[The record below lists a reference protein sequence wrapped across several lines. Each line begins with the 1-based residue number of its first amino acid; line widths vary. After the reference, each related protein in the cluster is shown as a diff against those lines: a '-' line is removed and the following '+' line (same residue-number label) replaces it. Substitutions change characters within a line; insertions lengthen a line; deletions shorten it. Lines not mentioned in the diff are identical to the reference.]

1 MSTAPGRFL
10 ATCRPAAIVF
20 AMAGDL
26 TRNAS
31 GVAKVMAGH
40 RRRRVAAEWHDGQ
53 NSASH
58 RPQISGLT
66 PAVPFRQE
74 GRSRVVTNAG
84 WDVENATASARHG
97 GRGDEGAGEERP
109 APSDRALWNSER
121 CTGRHGGFLRQ
132 KVACFN
138 LWICVPHRDVVLTE
152 PIDSILILWRR
163 HPFDCER
170 PVL

>member
-31 GVAKVMAGH
+31 GVPKVMAGH

-53 NSASH
+53 HSASR

-84 WDVENATASARHG
+84 WDVVDARASARKTSQG
-97 GRGDEGAGEERP
+97 ELNLVSDLEGAQDER
-109 APSDRALWNSER
+109 RL
-121 CTGRHGGFLRQ
+121 
-132 KVACFN
+132 
-138 LWICVPHRDVVLTE
+138 
-152 PIDSILILWRR
+152 
-163 HPFDCER
+163 
-170 PVL
+170 